1 MDDKLTITLW
11 INDQQYRMLIPRE
24 DEYLYREAA
33 KQIQERINKFRRLDP
48 GASAE
53 RIFSMAAFEISY
65 ENISMKDRNDTK
77 PYIDKIQQ
85 WSEEMDECLNEDM
98 KRIENR
104 VLRREKIRRTILMS
118 GEYPDRE
125 FVRSF
130 VYNKN

>member
-85 WSEEMDECLNEDM
+85 WSEEMDECLNEGM
-98 KRIENR
+98 KRIE
-104 VLRREKIRRTILMS
+104 K
-118 GEYPDRE
+118 
-125 FVRSF
+125 
-130 VYNKN
+130 